1 MNIKKIIRL
10 LPGMGGHAA
19 PPPADDREPLLM
31 DDYGNIR
38 LNYNN
43 PEVQKNIL
51 HQLKTYR
58 NLPTGTRRG

>member
-1 MNIKKIIRL
+1 MTINKIFRM
-10 LPGMGGHAA
+10 LPGMGGHAEL
-19 PPPADDREPLLM
+19 PPADDKEPLLM

-58 NLPTGTRRG
+58 KMPTET

>member
-1 MNIKKIIRL
+1 
-10 LPGMGGHAA
+10 
-19 PPPADDREPLLM
+19 M

-58 NLPTGTRRG
+58 NLPTRTRRG